1 MRFDD
6 LVTLLVEKAC
16 RQAKDEG
23 ERACSSKRP
32 SSKITVDTP
41 TGHTIT
47 VDLGVAVSGYAL
59 LGLVIVVLI
68 VLKLLGRVHFDFG
81 RAGHRLGRGQR
92 RRDDVDGD
100 KTVPAQLP
108 LTASAPP
115 AALAL
120 APPAALALARPALAR
135 PASLPLP
142 QGPSWPVAAPRDLQ
156 VGAVSGRTRLD
167 EIETSSMKS
176 VASALESTC

>member
-1 MRFDD
+1 MQFDD
-6 LVTLLVEKAC
+6 LVRLLVEKAC

-23 ERACSSKRP
+23 ERTCASQRP
-32 SSKITVDTP
+32 SAKITVDSP

-59 LGLVIVVLI
+59 LGLVIVVMI
-68 VLKLLGRVHFDFG
+68 VLKVLGRVHFDFG

-92 RRDDVDGD
+92 RNEPDGD
-100 KTVPAQLP
+100 DKTLPARLP

-115 AALAL
+115 AALA
-120 APPAALALARPALAR
+120 R

-142 QGPSWPVAAPRDLQ
+142 RGPSWPVAAPRDLQ
-156 VGAVSGRTRLD
+156 VGAVSGRPRAGSA
-167 EIETSSMKS
+167 SSMRS
-176 VASALESTC
+176 AASALESTC

>member
-1 MRFDD
+1 MQFDD
-6 LVTLLVEKAC
+6 LVRLLVEKAC

-32 SSKITVDTP
+32 SAKISVDTP

-68 VLKLLGRVHFDFG
+68 VLKVLGRVHFDFG

-108 LTASAPP
+108 LTAT
-115 AALAL
+115 
-120 APPAALALARPALAR
+120 APPAALALARPA
-135 PASLPLP
+135 SLPLP
-142 QGPSWPVAAPRDLQ
+142 RGPSWPVAAPHDLQ
-156 VGAVSGRTRLD
+156 VGAVSGRPRAGSP
-167 EIETSSMKS
+167 SSMRS